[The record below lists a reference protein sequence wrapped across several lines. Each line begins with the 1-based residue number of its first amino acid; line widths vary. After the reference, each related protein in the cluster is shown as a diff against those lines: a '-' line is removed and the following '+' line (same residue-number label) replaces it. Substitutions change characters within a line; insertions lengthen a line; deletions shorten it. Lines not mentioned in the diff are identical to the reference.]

1 MPLSCLMETNYVVEL
16 DGTGFSRS
24 PDPSLADL
32 GDSKLWQKFFR
43 VSFEIDIQKV
53 FEQKS
58 NLSSLEMGSR
68 FSSRNSPLVL
78 EKNKLFR
85 EKMFGVKQVKQ
96 AWVKQNNSSSNP

>member
-1 MPLSCLMETNYVVEL
+1 MEPVFREVRTL
-16 DGTGFSRS
+16 
-24 PDPSLADL
+24 
-32 GDSKLWQKFFR
+32 LWRISTIRNFGKSFFR